1 MDQPVKDKRSL
12 GPVIVDIYIFN
23 RKLYSHKVE
32 GFKGDPGNPMSR
44 EDCVEKFM
52 RCFHYVGSPL
62 PEEKLK
68 ECINKVYDLDRLKD
82 ATGIMK
88 LLAKV

>member
-12 GPVIVDIYIFN
+12 GPVIVDIHTFDGT
-23 RKLYSHKVE
+23 LYSHKVE
-32 GFKGDPGNPMSR
+32 DFKGSPGRPMTR
-44 EDCVEKFM
+44 DDCIEKFM
-52 RCFHYVGSPL
+52 RCSRYVGSPF

-68 ECINKVYDLDRLKD
+68 EYINKVYDLDRLED

-88 LLAKV
+88 LLAKA